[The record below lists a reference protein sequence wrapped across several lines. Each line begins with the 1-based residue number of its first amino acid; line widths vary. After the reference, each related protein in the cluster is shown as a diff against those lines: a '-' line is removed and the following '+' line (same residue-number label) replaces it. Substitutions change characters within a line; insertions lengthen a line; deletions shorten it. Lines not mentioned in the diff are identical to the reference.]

1 MDKGAFGKAAA
12 DTRALRLFLDELR
25 QLCYT
30 TDMIA
35 TISVR
40 QLEEIYVFRNYVLR
54 QGRHPVRK

>member
-1 MDKGAFGKAAA
+1 MDKESFGKATT

-30 TDMIA
+30 TDMIT

-40 QLEEIYVFRNYVLR
+40 QLEDIYVFRNYVLR
-54 QGRHPVRK
+54 QDRHPVRK